1 MIKDKIIIECNN
13 LCSNRNTNS
22 YLNVYTNLNV
32 DMKKLS
38 QKKVFIIGLGGIGC
52 EMITHLLGV
61 GIKNFVILDFDRV
74 DATNLNRQYLYDNND
89 ISKNKVE
96 AVMKKIKDKNPSAK
110 VSVYNKFIDDYSD
123 VKNIIEKENVD
134 IVVCAADTPFPDI
147 RIFILKACI
156 LSNVPCVFGGVSI
169 LTGQYGP
176 TFISTKKMKLYLAK
190 LNELKKK
197 VEGNNTN
204 KSSFGPTNTII
215 AAYIA
220 IDVIMVLINAKKNIN
235 SLNKIKTLNF
245 ITRND
250 YEEKKLRLFYN
261 KFYPNYEISLLIKKE
276 LEKKNY
282 KVKLVG
288 INYDEFKE
296 LYDYDLKL
304 VLNYFE
310 YIDNLYFYSSN
321 YFKYIMKKNRKYKFL
336 LNKLNSNIFLNALNY
351 TFKNKWIKE
360 PLISFYSCYKSNK
373 YTENFSY
380 LECNYDRI
388 NSKY

>member
-1 MIKDKIIIECNN
+1 M
-13 LCSNRNTNS
+13 
-22 YLNVYTNLNV
+22 
-32 DMKKLS
+32 
-38 QKKVFIIGLGGIGC
+38 
-52 EMITHLLGV
+52 
-61 GIKNFVILDFDRV
+61 
-74 DATNLNRQYLYDNND
+74 
-89 ISKNKVE
+89 
-96 AVMKKIKDKNPSAK
+96 
-110 VSVYNKFIDDYSD
+110 
-123 VKNIIEKENVD
+123 
-134 IVVCAADTPFPDI
+134 
-147 RIFILKACI
+147 
-156 LSNVPCVFGGVSI
+156 
-169 LTGQYGP
+169 
-176 TFISTKKMKLYLAK
+176 
-190 LNELKKK
+190 
-197 VEGNNTN
+197 
-204 KSSFGPTNTII
+204 
-215 AAYIA
+215 
-220 IDVIMVLINAKKNIN
+220 
-235 SLNKIKTLNF
+235 
-245 ITRND
+245 
-250 YEEKKLRLFYN
+250 
-261 KFYPNYEISLLIKKE
+261 
-276 LEKKNY
+276 EKKNY